1 VLRLLAAI
9 TATGLLLII
18 LYGLRIVGTA
28 ALVAVPTALFLAV
41 YLGAMTAAA
50 RVLCGP
56 VRLAALPAALAVTA
70 MLGFCGWALAVPAA
84 VALAVSW
91 RARAGSRRQPRNARP
106 ASVVPCPGSLR
117 ERELVAS
124 R

>member
-1 VLRLLAAI
+1 VA
-9 TATGLLLII
+9 GLLLII
-18 LYGLRIVGTA
+18 GYGLRIASIA

-41 YLGAMTAAA
+41 YLGAMVAAA
-50 RVLCGP
+50 RVLRGP

-70 MLGFCGWALAVPAA
+70 MLGFCGWALAVPAT

-91 RARAGSRRQPRNARP
+91 RAQAHPRRHRRSARP
-106 ASVVPCPGSLR
+106 ASAVRCPGSLG
-117 ERELVAS
+117 ERELMPS

>member
-1 VLRLLAAI
+1 
-9 TATGLLLII
+9 
-18 LYGLRIVGTA
+18 
-28 ALVAVPTALFLAV
+28 VPTALFLAV

-50 RVLCGP
+50 RVLRGP

-91 RARAGSRRQPRNARP
+91 RARARSRRQLRNARP
-106 ASVVPCPGSLR
+106 ASAVRCPGSLR
-117 ERELVAS
+117 ERELVVS

>member
-1 VLRLLAAI
+1 MLRLLAAI

-18 LYGLRIVGTA
+18 LYGLRIVSTA

-41 YLGAMTAAA
+41 YLGAMAAAA
-50 RVLCGP
+50 RVLRGP

-70 MLGFCGWALAVPAA
+70 MLGFCGWALVVPAA
-84 VALAVSW
+84 VALAVSSRH
-91 RARAGSRRQPRNARP
+91 RADSRRQLRDARP
-106 ASVVPCPGSLR
+106 APAVRCPGNLR

>member
-1 VLRLLAAI
+1 
-9 TATGLLLII
+9 
-18 LYGLRIVGTA
+18 
-28 ALVAVPTALFLAV
+28 
-41 YLGAMTAAA
+41 
-50 RVLCGP
+50 

-91 RARAGSRRQPRNARP
+91 RSRAGSHQLRDARP
-106 ASVVPCPGSLR
+106 APAVPCPGSLR